1 MIYNKF
7 DVEENNN
14 HICIHIP
21 QKQAPI
27 DIKTPK
33 ENLLAQGTT
42 MFWEY
47 TMWWQKIL
55 VVFFLTLMLIIP
67 LLTNWM
73 NVQMVQGSNAMSF
86 AVIFVVVHIMER
98 LIDVLRNCFL
108 LRIASALQSIFLRC
122 GITHYASL
130 SKPSRLSNPAYNF
143 MKFLQEASWSINHL
157 IEWGIYA
164 MGSMVGQSV
173 SAGILLF
180 VFDLEWIDYII
191 LPIAIAIAF
200 FAIQKLQKIL
210 TERQEISREI
220 GEKTTDLEQLK
231 AIGLQNG
238 DIGAD
243 EIINF
248 LLNQI
253 HYDNYFVRP
262 LYNYIGSTLDITLE
276 LVALAYAI
284 YLPTDRA
291 FVAKLVLI
299 RTISSAL
306 NSVTHFL
313 SQYNR
318 YCNQYLKYRKHFDK
332 ELSYD
337 EHREQLS
344 LPEQGL
350 EITNISIRRGDNYS
364 IEGENIAIELGKH
377 ILIQGPS
384 GAGKTSFVD
393 AIRGFISG
401 ITLSTG
407 VPGNYSHHIYMHAQS
422 CASSVQLTSVSF
434 ADLFDTTNQSD
445 FERIG
450 KLLELVFSESEL
462 TRILENISKEQPF
475 QTNIDGKLSGGQ
487 QARIFIALTLWN
499 IEKYSSKITIF
510 DEIESA
516 LDSGN
521 RVSVLKK
528 LYAYLNV
535 RNIATIWIT
544 HMCQCELSKCGI
556 DFDGGRLILC
566 PLENGTGARIQH
578 NKQN

>member
-7 DVEENNN
+7 DIEENK
-14 HICIHIP
+14 IHIP
-21 QKQAPI
+21 QKPVPI

-33 ENLLAQGTT
+33 ENLLAQGTI

-86 AVIFVVVHIMER
+86 AVIFVVVRIMER

-122 GITHYASL
+122 GIKHYASL

-299 RTISSAL
+299 RTISS
-306 NSVTHFL
+306 
-313 SQYNR
+313 
-318 YCNQYLKYRKHFDK
+318 
-332 ELSYD
+332 
-337 EHREQLS
+337 
-344 LPEQGL
+344 G
-350 EITNISIRRGDNYS
+350 
-364 IEGENIAIELGKH
+364 
-377 ILIQGPS
+377 
-384 GAGKTSFVD
+384 
-393 AIRGFISG
+393 
-401 ITLSTG
+401 
-407 VPGNYSHHIYMHAQS
+407 
-422 CASSVQLTSVSF
+422 
-434 ADLFDTTNQSD
+434 
-445 FERIG
+445 
-450 KLLELVFSESEL
+450 
-462 TRILENISKEQPF
+462 
-475 QTNIDGKLSGGQ
+475 
-487 QARIFIALTLWN
+487 
-499 IEKYSSKITIF
+499 
-510 DEIESA
+510 
-516 LDSGN
+516 
-521 RVSVLKK
+521 
-528 LYAYLNV
+528 
-535 RNIATIWIT
+535 
-544 HMCQCELSKCGI
+544 
-556 DFDGGRLILC
+556 
-566 PLENGTGARIQH
+566 
-578 NKQN
+578 

>member
-1 MIYNKF
+1 MLYNEF
-7 DVEENNN
+7 DIEENK
-14 HICIHIP
+14 IHIP
-21 QKQAPI
+21 QKPVLI

-86 AVIFVVVHIMER
+86 AVIFVIVRIMER

-130 SKPSRLSNPAYNF
+130 SKPSRLSNPAYTF
-143 MKFLQEASWSINHL
+143 IKFLQEASWSINHL

-200 FAIQKLQKIL
+200 FAIRKLQKIL

-318 YCNQYLKYRKHFDK
+318 YYNKYLKYRKHFDK

-337 EHREQLS
+337 EHYEQLS
-344 LPEQGL
+344 LPEKGL

-407 VPGNYSHHIYMHAQS
+407 VPGNYSNHIYMHAQS
-422 CASSVQLTSVSF
+422 CASSVQLTSVSL
-434 ADLFDTTNQSD
+434 ADLFDTMNPSD

-450 KLLELVFSESEL
+450 KLLEIVFSESEL
-462 TRILENISKEQPF
+462 ARILENISKEQPF
-475 QTNIDGKLSGGQ
+475 QTKIDGKLSGGQ

-566 PLENGTGARIQH
+566 PLEDGTGARIQH